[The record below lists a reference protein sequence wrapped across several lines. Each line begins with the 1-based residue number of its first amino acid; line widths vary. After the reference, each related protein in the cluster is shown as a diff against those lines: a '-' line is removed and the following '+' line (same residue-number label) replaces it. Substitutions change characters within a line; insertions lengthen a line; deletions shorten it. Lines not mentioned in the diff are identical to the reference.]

1 MGNCE
6 VLIMNK
12 EIYRLKNELLHKI
25 CDRLVKLKQNPNGSK
40 FKKYKM
46 SCEIICTRY
55 SRMKSAQRQRHSDKI
70 TQKYLSGEIERVVD
84 LPEMLFLI
92 EFGEGNKQIRQK
104 LLDMIE

>member
-1 MGNCE
+1 
-6 VLIMNK
+6 
-12 EIYRLKNELLHKI
+12 
-25 CDRLVKLKQNPNGSK
+25 
-40 FKKYKM
+40 
-46 SCEIICTRY
+46 
-55 SRMKSAQRQRHSDKI
+55 MKSAQRQRHSDKI

>member
-84 LPEMLFLI
+84 LPEMLFMVEFGSRNKQLPKMLI
-92 EFGEGNKQIRQK
+92 ELI
-104 LLDMIE
+104 D